1 MRNCLVIGRTNVG
14 KTMFCI
20 NFAEYLGLKRMEV
33 YFQLPDGTTRQ
44 RRFDVA
50 SARQELSD
58 VSTHTT
64 RSLQSIQLELPKGK
78 GTRLFKLT
86 DSTGLADG
94 IHPDLEMREAMA
106 QTLYEFRNADCILH
120 LIDASEVSRSGGL
133 TQLGELDVQ
142 IAELGA
148 RKSGYMCLANKIDLP
163 EGESGFKLLQ
173 KELKGLRVFPVSA
186 LYRQGFRE
194 VKEHVWRLV

>member
-20 NFAEYLGLKRMEV
+20 NFAEFLGLKRMEV

-44 RRFDVA
+44 RRYDMA

-58 VSTHTT
+58 TGIHTT

-78 GTRLFKLT
+78 GTRQFKLT

-94 IHPDLEMREAMA
+94 IHQDLEMREAMA
-106 QTLYEFRNADCILH
+106 QTLYELRNADCILH
-120 LIDASEVSRSGGL
+120 LIDASEIARVGGL
-133 TQLGELDVQ
+133 YRLGDLDVQ

-163 EGESGFKLLQ
+163 EGQNGFKLLQ
-173 KELKGLRVFPVSA
+173 KELKGLKVFPVSA